1 VSARLRDII
10 GGLLVLY
17 TQGKAA
23 MKNVRNRSWMLALLI
38 AMPLLF
44 ALPGCEKEQGPMEEA
59 GENIDEAVQDAKRA
73 VEDATD

>member
-1 VSARLRDII
+1 M
-10 GGLLVLY
+10 
-17 TQGKAA
+17 
-23 MKNVRNRSWMLALLI
+23 MKNERRNSRMLALFI

-73 VEDATD
+73 VEDAAD

>member
-1 VSARLRDII
+1 
-10 GGLLVLY
+10 
-17 TQGKAA
+17 
-23 MKNVRNRSWMLALLI
+23 MKNERKNSWMLALFI

-73 VEDATD
+73 VEDAAD

>member
-1 VSARLRDII
+1 
-10 GGLLVLY
+10 
-17 TQGKAA
+17 
-23 MKNVRNRSWMLALLI
+23 MKNVRNRSWALALLI

-73 VEDATD
+73 VEDASD